1 MGYTHRYFARICIE
15 AETPLA
21 VGSGEKG
28 LNTDRLVAKDANG
41 LPYIPGTSLAGVLRH
56 SFGDAKW
63 VADVFG
69 SGGTDGKGS
78 RLLVSA
84 AFLVGADGE
93 TVIEGLRNIDL
104 KEKFYS
110 SFSRL
115 SERDHVRINDKGA
128 ADTENHG
135 KFDEEVVHKGTRF
148 VFEIEFIANNNEQ
161 DKAYW
166 KEILASFSSP
176 AYRVGGGTRK
186 GFGKLKVLSDKSK
199 STVWDLTQESD
210 LKSYLKKSG
219 SLNEPIPTWDQLQVE
234 QKKEFEGWKDYSLK
248 LKAKDFFTFSEGI
261 GDSEADNVPKK
272 ERYIDW
278 TNQKPVLT
286 DKEFTLIPATSIKGA
301 LSHRIAYHYN
311 ALENQT
317 IGKGVEGLKS
327 DMDLEKFKEN
337 IVKDLNI
344 EEKSFATD
352 SVEWERLKERI
363 EALTLENNKDWQE
376 FQADLKDE
384 VLANKGFTNPVG
396 ENNEAVKNLFGYSKN
411 TEEDIEGLRGRVLI
425 EDVYIPSDKVKEKVF
440 SHTSI
445 DRFTSGT
452 RDGALFQEKASYVE
466 DEIEIKIWVE
476 EEAWKNDKAIKVAF
490 EKSLEDLQTGRL
502 ALGGSTT
509 KGHGMFTTSK
519 I

>member
-1 MGYTHRYFARICIE
+1 MSYTHRYFARICIE

-56 SFGDAKW
+56 SFGNAKW

-69 SGGTDGKGS
+69 AGGTDGKGS
-78 RLLVSA
+78 RLIVSS
-84 AFLVGADGE
+84 AFLVGADGQ
-93 TVIEGLRNIDL
+93 TVMEGLRNIDL
-104 KEKFYS
+104 TEGFYS
-110 SFSRL
+110 YFSRL
-115 SERDHVRINDKGA
+115 PERDHVRINDKGA

-148 VFEIEFIANNNEQ
+148 VFEIEFIANSNEQ

-166 KEILASFSSP
+166 EEILASFSSP
-176 AYRVGGGTRK
+176 AYRIGGGTRK
-186 GFGKLKVLSDKSK
+186 GFGKLKILSDKSK
-199 STVWDLTQESD
+199 TITLNLTQESD
-210 LKSYLKKSG
+210 LKTYLKKSG
-219 SLNEPIPTWDQLQVE
+219 SLNDPTPTWGKLQVE
-234 QKKEFEGWKDYSLK
+234 QMSKFDGWTDYSLK

-272 ERYIDW
+272 ERYFDW

-286 DKEFTLIPATSIKGA
+286 DKAFTLIPATSIKGA
-301 LSHRIAYHYN
+301 LSHRVAYHYN
-311 ALENQT
+311 DEKNLT
-317 IGKGVEGLKS
+317 IGKDMEGLKS

-337 IVKDLNI
+337 IVKDLNV
-344 EEKSFATD
+344 EEKSYASD
-352 SVEWERLKERI
+352 SLEWERLKERI
-363 EALTLENNKDWQE
+363 EALTLEDNKVWQE

-384 VLANKGFTNPVG
+384 VLTKKGFTSPVG

-425 EDVYIPSDKVKEKVF
+425 EDVYLPSDTVKEKVF

-445 DRFTSGT
+445 DRFTSGI

-476 EEAWKNDKAIKVAF
+476 EKAWENNEVIKVAF
-490 EKSLEDLQTGRL
+490 EKSLKDLQSGRL

-519 I
+519 N